1 MPVVE
6 FCYVEKAPN
15 ESLAELTN
23 IPGIESLTNF
33 FFLTRYSYVHNREYI

>member
-15 ESLAELTN
+15 ESLAELAN
-23 IPGIESLTNF
+23 APGIESLTNYF
-33 FFLTRYSYVHNREYI
+33 SDKIFVCPP